1 MVDKIKSLHRPIEVV
16 INGQR
21 CEMLTIGHVA
31 HAVGRT
37 TWTVRYWTK
46 IGLFPVTPF
55 FWDPSETRAR
65 FRLYPLPFV
74 ESLQAITN
82 KGYSGRR
89 LDRESWARF
98 QDDVFRAYKET
109 VTPLLSSPV

>member
-1 MVDKIKSLHRPIEVV
+1 MDRSLLDEDWVV
-16 INGQR
+16 S
-21 CEMLTIGHVA
+21 C
-31 HAVGRT
+31 HA
-37 TWTVRYWTK
+37 
-46 IGLFPVTPF
+46 ILL
-55 FWDPSETRAR
+55 DPSETRAR

-82 KGYSGRR
+82 KGFSGRR